1 MLCFGQRYKTNQT
14 VMKARTCLIESKSAW
29 VVLLFCCE
37 AIEKKMKLTIAAP
50 LIDIYSQQDEPLF
63 VPLTSLLVGTFQ
75 TSASTCCTLLLMD
88 LQDGKWIK
96 EEKMSKSLRD
106 TSEPGTW
113 CFVLSSF

>member
-1 MLCFGQRYKTNQT
+1 M
-14 VMKARTCLIESKSAW
+14 
-29 VVLLFCCE
+29 VLLFCSE
-37 AIEKKMKLTIAAP
+37 AIKKEEELSIAASK
-50 LIDIYSQQDEPLF
+50 IDVYSQQDEPLF